1 MKNLEKEIQFKQ
13 KEIEKR
19 PWWGERGRDR
29 QINGA
34 KSWFLGKKF
43 VKLLEIAI
51 EKKTHHHYQE

>member
-1 MKNLEKEIQFKQ
+1 MKNLEKENKANLSR
-13 KEIEKR
+13 KKLKKGHGGG
-19 PWWGERGRDR
+19 WDR